1 MILKSLEIENIKS
14 YRTQRIDFPTGTIL
28 FEGDVGSGKSTILNS
43 IEFAL
48 FGLGSQ
54 RGGSLL
60 RLGTKKG
67 FVTLIFE
74 INGKNYIIHRSLV
87 RKGKYVRQGDD
98 GYIEAEERR
107 ISLSATELKERI
119 LEILNFNEPLDP
131 KAQSVI
137 FRYAIYTPQEEM
149 KTILTQR
156 PDMRLQTLRKAFGIE
171 EYKIAS
177 ENAQKTSKIVRRRS
191 NFLEGQISDLNQ
203 KEETLNEMKSTIK
216 TFKEDLAVLG
226 EEEKTLDEELQK
238 TKTQLSKYQKTR
250 EEVERIKAQIPHYEK
265 EIKEKSDLIEAARK
279 KNKEFEGKIR
289 KEQPTIKKLSEIA
302 CPTEKSEDGV
312 KKDLEQAREEEN
324 EIRRKDAQIE
334 VKIREYES
342 IKENEIC
349 PTCDRPADPKEFE
362 QKIVAA
368 MKTKEKTEKKKRDQE
383 ELVKKLEEL
392 QSRLREYNSAQKE
405 MEGLKKQIEDWN
417 ASIARNNED
426 MKIFS
431 EDVGKT
437 RKKLEDAQKETEKL
451 ETVSRK
457 IDEIKAN
464 QGRIE
469 KELRLSRKNINTKRG
484 KVDTLEINI
493 KDLQDEIKQKIEQR
507 KKRDTLV
514 EHQIWLSDYFVP
526 TLDIIE
532 RHVLISINREFD
544 KQFQRFFSTMIDDP
558 DLTVG
563 IDEDFTP
570 HVEREGYDQD
580 VQSLSGGEKTSVAL
594 AYRLALNT
602 IVQEVSAGM
611 KSNLLIL
618 DEPTDGFSKEQL
630 FKMRDILDEIKCPQV
645 IMVSH
650 EKELENFA
658 DQIFQLTK
666 SGGVS
671 HIDFMR

>member
-14 YRTQRIDFPTGTIL
+14 YKTQRIDFPTGTIL

-67 FVTLIFE
+67 FATLTFE
-74 INGKNYIIHRSLV
+74 TDGKKYIIHRSLV
-87 RKGKYVRQGDD
+87 KKGNHVRQGDD
-98 GYIEAEERR
+98 GYIEAEGRR
-107 ISLSATELKERI
+107 IPLSATELKERI
-119 LEILNFNEPLDP
+119 LDILNFNEPPDP

-137 FRYAIYTPQEEM
+137 FQYAIYTPQEEM
-149 KTILTQR
+149 KMILTQK

-177 ENAQKTSKIVRRRS
+177 ENTQETSRIVRKRS
-191 NFLEGQISDLNQ
+191 DFFEGQISDLNQ
-203 KEETLNEMKSTIK
+203 KEESLNETRSLMS
-216 TFKEDLAVLG
+216 TFKEELAKFEGG
-226 EEEKTLDEELQK
+226 EKALDKELLK
-238 TKTQLSKYQKTR
+238 IKAELSEYQETR
-250 EEVERIKAQIPHYEK
+250 QEIERIKAQIPHYEK
-265 EIKEKSDLIEAARK
+265 EIREKSDLIEK
-279 KNKEFEGKIR
+279 TKEENKDFEEKIK
-289 KEQPTIKKLSEIA
+289 KEQPAVKKFSEMV
-302 CPTEKSEDGV
+302 CPTKRSETEI
-312 KKDLEQAREEEN
+312 KKDLEKAREDEK
-324 EIRRKDAQIE
+324 EIRRKDAQTE
-334 VKIREYES
+334 LKIREYES

-349 PTCDRPADPKEFE
+349 PTCDRPADPREFE
-362 QKIVAA
+362 HKIAVV
-368 MKTKEKTEKKKRDQE
+368 TRIKEETEKKKRDQE

-392 QSRLREYNSAQKE
+392 QLELREYISAQKE

-417 ASIARNNED
+417 TSITRNN
-426 MKIFS
+426 KNIKTLN
-431 EDVGKT
+431 EDVSETKT
-437 RKKLEDAQKETEKL
+437 KLEDARKETEKL
-451 ETVSRK
+451 EAVSKK
-457 IDEIKAN
+457 IDEIKASQERAEKDLISLREN
-464 QGRIE
+464 INIKRGRIE
-469 KELRLSRKNINTKRG
+469 TLRN
-484 KVDTLEINI
+484 NI
-493 KDLQDEIKQKIEQR
+493 KTLLDEITQKKEQR

-514 EHQIWLSDYFVP
+514 EHQIWLSDYFLP

-532 RHVLISINREFD
+532 KQVLISINREFG
-544 KQFQRFFSTMIDDP
+544 KQFQRFFSTMIEDP
-558 DLTVG
+558 DLTVN

-570 HVEREGYDQD
+570 RIEREGYDQD
-580 VQSLSGGEKTSVAL
+580 VQSLSGGEKTSLAL

-671 HIDFMR
+671 HLNFMR